1 MTKLSEYNAS
11 EIGFGTSAEI
21 PSNIRVVY
29 YRSMNLSNE
38 QLAALVSKSNVD
50 QTRLSAA
57 VDFAKSANV
66 PLAAALVE
74 KGVLSD
80 EQLGAIVAAYY
91 KVPFI
96 ALSKLSIPEDVFHI
110 VPEKIARKQKAIAFV
125 RDAAGVKLALS
136 DPSATSIVEMV
147 AKKTGQTVLVHYA
160 TDRDIENTLQVYKKV
175 LQKTI
180 DELLKEDI
188 KKATTA
194 VYDDL
199 PIAKIVDVLID
210 AAYQDKASDI
220 HIEPEEKN
228 SLIRFRIDGVLHEVL
243 RVPKVLHDRIITR
256 IKVLSGLRTDEH
268 LSAQDGKMRMALEEE
283 NLDIRVSIIPIAEGE
298 KAVLRL
304 LSSRSREYTL
314 TDLGMNEND
323 LAKVTAAYN
332 KSYGMILSTGPT
344 GSGKTTSIYAILKIL
359 NTREKNITTIEDPV
373 EYRIRGANQVQV
385 NPKTNLTFANG
396 LRSVL
401 RQDPNIIFVGEI
413 RDSETAGIAVN
424 AALTGHLVLSTLHT
438 NDAATAIPRLTDMKV
453 EPFLVAS
460 TVNIIIAQRLV
471 RKICDM
477 CKTAVTTSV
486 EELKKHLPE
495 DSIKKHFGS
504 DTTLTLYKGKGC
516 KICHFTGYNGRLG
529 VFEVLEVTKDIR
541 KLISEKNDSDI
552 INGKAIE
559 EGMTTMLDDG
569 LDKVKKGLTTVDE
582 VVRVTKVESIT

>member
-1 MTKLSEYNAS
+1 
-11 EIGFGTSAEI
+11 
-21 PSNIRVVY
+21 
-29 YRSMNLSNE
+29 MNLSNE
-38 QLAALVSKSNVD
+38 QLALLVSQSNLD
-50 QTRLSAA
+50 QTRLASA
-57 VDFAKSANV
+57 VEFAKSANV
-66 PLAAALVE
+66 PLSAALVE
-74 KGVLSD
+74 KGVLTD
-80 EQLGAIVAAYY
+80 EQLGALVAAYH
-91 KVPFI
+91 KVPYI
-96 ALSKLSIPEDVFHI
+96 ELSKISIPEDIFHI
-110 VPEKIARKQKAIAFV
+110 VPEKIARKQKAIAFA
-125 RDAAGVKLALS
+125 RDGTGVKVALS
-136 DPSATSIVEMV
+136 DPTNTPFIEMI
-147 AKKTGQTVLVHYA
+147 AKKTGQKVLVHYS
-160 TDRDIENTLQVYKKV
+160 TDRDVENTLQVYKKV

-188 KKATTA
+188 KKATTS

-220 HIEPEEKN
+220 HIEPEESQ

-268 LSAQDGKMRMALEEE
+268 MSAQDGKMRMALEEE

-314 TDLGMNEND
+314 VDLGMNEAD
-323 LAKVTAAYN
+323 LKKVTAAYN

-373 EYRIRGANQVQV
+373 EYRIKGANQVQV
-385 NPKTNLTFANG
+385 NAKTNLTFANG
-396 LRSVL
+396 LRSIL

-438 NDAATAIPRLTDMKV
+438 NDAATAIPRLSDMKV

-477 CKTAVTTSV
+477 CKTTVTMSE

-495 DSIKKHFGS
+495 ESIKRHFG
-504 DTTLTLYKGKGC
+504 DEATLTLYKGKGC
-516 KICHFTGYNGRLG
+516 KICHNTGYNGRLG
-529 VFEVLEVTKDIR
+529 VFEVLEVSKDIR
-541 KLISEKNDSDI
+541 QLISGHSDSDE
-552 INGKAIE
+552 INKKALE

-569 LDKVKKGLTTVDE
+569 LTKVKKGLTSIEE
-582 VVRVTKVESIT
+582 VVRVTKVESI